1 MPNGWMKLATA
12 AASVVCAVLLVLIF
26 FGRDLGDWT
35 LDNARLQNFKI
46 IFISI
51 ILEALPFLLIG
62 VVVSA
67 LLQAFVSD
75 ELVRKITP
83 RHPIPG
89 VLFGSLLGIVLPL
102 CECGM
107 IPIVRRLIRKGLPAY
122 IGLIY
127 IVAGPIINPVV
138 FGATFQ
144 AFRMNESLAYSR
156 FYLAFVVSV
165 ALGLILYD
173 RLKQS
178 PLKSDRSKPSAGE
191 IAHGYAAQAQRG
203 QNGHAS
209 DHDSLHGQHAHHG
222 HHHDHHHDHHDD
234 HHHGHHHGHD
244 HGHDHHHSKGGR
256 TPFFRK
262 LASTPSHIA
271 EEFFEMG
278 KYLILGSLITGLM
291 QTFITR
297 SSFAAVADH
306 ELLSHLFMMAFA
318 YVLSLCSTSDAFV
331 AASFNNLFPPAAL
344 LSFLVLGPMLD
355 LKNTLMMLAV
365 FRKKFVLKFS
375 LLIAALV
382 LIGSIAFDR
391 LGLV

>member
-1 MPNGWMKLATA
+1 MPNGWIKLAAA
-12 AASVVCAVLLVLIF
+12 AASVACAALLALIF
-26 FGRDLGDWT
+26 FGRDFSAWS
-35 LDNARLQNFKI
+35 LDQARLQNFKI

-62 VVVSA
+62 VIVSA

-75 ELVRKITP
+75 ELVRKLTP
-83 RHPIPG
+83 RNPVAG

-107 IPIVRRLIRKGLPAY
+107 IPIVRRLMRKGLPAY

-127 IVAGPIINPVV
+127 IVAGPILNPVV

-144 AFRMNESLAYSR
+144 AFRANESLAYSR
-156 FYLAFVVSV
+156 FYLAFFVSV
-165 ALGLILYD
+165 ALGFILYV

-178 PLKSDRSKPSAGE
+178 PLKSVPPAAVSTQAVNPSSGS
-191 IAHGYAAQAQRG
+191 G
-203 QNGHAS
+203 GHHERQEHEHS
-209 DHDSLHGQHAHHG
+209 RESHRAHH
-222 HHHDHHHDHHDD
+222 HHHHHHHVD
-234 HHHGHHHGHD
+234 G
-244 HGHDHHHSKGGR
+244 KA
-256 TPFFRK
+256 PFFKK
-262 LASTPSHIA
+262 LVSTPSHIA

-297 SSFAAVADH
+297 ASFASVADH

-344 LSFLVLGPMLD
+344 LSFLVVGPMLD

-382 LIGSIAFDR
+382 LFGSIAFDR
-391 LGLV
+391 LGFV